1 MDARFVVW
9 IQTNIYTYAISFFQ
23 AEAAEEYAHL
33 RREFTELPPLPPW
46 NTLPEPYARERKQ
59 KRWRQKP
66 VTIAKQTF
74 VASIGVDER

>member
-9 IQTNIYTYAISFFQ
+9 IQTNIYSCAISFFQ
-23 AEAAEEYAHL
+23 AEAAEEYARL

-66 VTIAKQTF
+66 VTIAKQAF